1 MQSLGSGHAV
11 ATDCGCMYRIDAKDT
26 DAWRSPSGIGQ
37 SMRDLL
43 VCQRMPKADLTLR
56 SRMGILQLR
65 HHFRSR
71 AHRAFLEHLHEVQ
84 KRRSTPLQPERIAV

>member
-43 VCQRMPKADLTLR
+43 VCQRMPKAALTLR
-56 SRMGILQLR
+56 SRNKVLEA
-65 HHFRSR
+65 S
-71 AHRAFLEHLHEVQ
+71 AACETRAFASAGEFG
-84 KRRSTPLQPERIAV
+84 S